1 VICWKHIDEFIE
13 PNWEK
18 MGPKAPAM
26 LFWRGEKGAVFGY
39 IRDEELF
46 DYKWMYVCDSNK
58 VTYFSEVNGPQ
69 GNVPEFEKLGP
80 TERNET

>member
-1 VICWKHIDEFIE
+1 MICWKHIDEFIE

-46 DYKWMYVCDSNK
+46 DYKCDGA
-58 VTYFSEVNGPQ
+58 TQPTARNGLFRVDDLS
-69 GNVPEFEKLGP
+69 G
-80 TERNET
+80 

>member
-1 VICWKHIDEFIE
+1 
-13 PNWEK
+13 

-69 GNVPEFEKLGP
+69 GNVPEFEKLRP